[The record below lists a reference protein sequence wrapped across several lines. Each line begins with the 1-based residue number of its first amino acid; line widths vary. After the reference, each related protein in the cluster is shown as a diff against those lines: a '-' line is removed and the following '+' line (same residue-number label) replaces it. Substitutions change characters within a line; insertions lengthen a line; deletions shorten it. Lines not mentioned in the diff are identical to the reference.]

1 MEIAEITE
9 IVEESKDVKTF
20 FVDKRFD
27 AKPGQ
32 FAMLW
37 IPGVNEKPMSFS
49 YRNGFTVK
57 KVGEFTKKMHELCEG
72 DKIGIRG
79 PYGSSFSLKNGK
91 IEIIGGGTGLSPL
104 RFLAESIKR
113 EVKILLGFKNKKEVF
128 FEEEFKKY
136 GEVLVSTDDGSYGKK
151 GFITE
156 YTDTSFDYYYVCGP
170 EMMMKRCSEILKS
183 KEVEYSLER
192 YMKCGVGLCG
202 SCEVGGYLVCKD
214 GPVFKELPE
223 GFGEYKRDRTGR
235 RIKF

>member
-192 YMKCGVGLCG
+192 YMKCGLA
-202 SCEVGGYLVCKD
+202 STKETEQGG
-214 GPVFKELPE
+214 G
-223 GFGEYKRDRTGR
+223 
-235 RIKF
+235 